1 VARKR
6 RRQLSI
12 RARLTLIF
20 VLAIAVILIFTG
32 VALVNLVHQSL
43 LGQAA
48 TQIDEVMEQ
57 TQTRFADATKP
68 VSRLVVLSTQGDVV
82 VQVTNA
88 AGTKVWAASS
98 AIENAPVL
106 AHSNNDFSNGSG
118 LGIAFIRNRRT
129 DPTLAELSSGEV
141 ATIMTPKGQ
150 GLIFGFVYGGPIQHS
165 VRVLLASLLISFPLL
180 LLMSGGLIW
189 LGIGLALAPVEAIRR
204 RVDAIAAQDLS
215 QRVPVTGGDDEIAR
229 MARTVNEM
237 LDRLEA
243 ASRFQQEFVSNASH
257 ELRSPLTTLLAT
269 TERATGD
276 PDSAN
281 WPDVADVVMREGRR
295 LDNIIADLFWLA
307 RHDEDH
313 LDSERVEV
321 DFDDLLYE
329 EASRVRSMS
338 ELSVDTSAVQPTRV
352 IGDPTMFKRMIR
364 NIVDN
369 AMRYAQSEL
378 RFDSHF
384 EGDEAVV
391 FVSDD
396 GEGIDVADSA
406 RFFERFTRAD
416 SARSRRSGGT
426 GLGLAIVT
434 EIALR
439 HGGSARFVEVPTG
452 SRIELRVRRD
462 GERMN
467 GAYRPDLESSL

>member
-1 VARKR
+1 MARR
-6 RRQLSI
+6 DRQLSI

-20 VLAIAVILIFTG
+20 VLAIAVILTFTG
-32 VALVNLVHQSL
+32 IALVNLVHRSL
-43 LGQAA
+43 LSQAA
-48 TQIDEVMEQ
+48 NQIDAVMEQ
-57 TQTRFADATKP
+57 TQMGFASATKA
-68 VSRLVVLSTQGDVV
+68 VNHQEVLATQGDIV

-88 AGTKVWAASS
+88 AGTRVWAASS
-98 AIENAPVL
+98 AIANAPVL
-106 AHSNNDFSNGSG
+106 AKAVVDFSSGSG
-118 LGIAFIRNRRT
+118 LGVHYVHSVT
-129 DPTLAELSSGEV
+129 TSSTLSELSSGQV
-141 ATIMTPKGQ
+141 ASITTKRGQ

-204 RVDAIAAQDLS
+204 RVDAIAAEDLT

-237 LDRLEA
+237 LARLES

-269 TERATGD
+269 TERATAD
-276 PDSAN
+276 PANAN
-281 WPDVADVVMREGRR
+281 WPEVADVIMREGRR
-295 LDNIIADLFWLA
+295 LDGIIGDLFWLA

-313 LDSERVEV
+313 VDVESADI

-338 ELSVDTSAVQPTRV
+338 ELSVDTSAVAPTRV
-352 IGDPTMFKRMIR
+352 LGDPTMIKRMIR
-364 NIVDN
+364 NVVDN
-369 AMRYAQSEL
+369 AMRYAQREL
-378 RFDSHF
+378 RFDSHY
-384 EGDEAVV
+384 EDDEAVII
-391 FVSDD
+391 VSDD
-396 GEGIDVADSA
+396 GDGIDVAKSA

-416 SARSRRSGGT
+416 AARTRQSGGT

-434 EIALR
+434 EIAIR
-439 HGGSARFVEVPTG
+439 HGGSARFVEVETG

-462 GERMN
+462 GGNNVSKRT
-467 GAYRPDLESSL
+467 

>member
-1 VARKR
+1 MAR
-6 RRQLSI
+6 RRELSI

-20 VLAIAVILIFTG
+20 VFAIAVILTFTG
-32 VALVNLVHQSL
+32 IALVNLVHRSL
-43 LGQAA
+43 LTQAA
-48 TQIDEVMEQ
+48 NQIDAVIEQ
-57 TQTRFADATKP
+57 TQIGFATAHP
-68 VSRLVVLSTQGDVV
+68 VTLSMQGDVV
-82 VQVTNA
+82 VQVTNDS
-88 AGTKVWAASS
+88 GTKVWAASS
-98 AIENAPVL
+98 AIAGAPVL
-106 AHSNNDFSNGSG
+106 ARAVVSFSASSG
-118 LGIAFIRNRRT
+118 LGVRYLRT
-129 DPTLAELSSGEV
+129 PVTRSTVSELSSGVV
-141 ATIMTPKGQ
+141 ASITTKRGQ
-150 GLIFGFVYGGPIQHS
+150 GLIFGYVYGGPIQHS

-204 RVDAIAAQDLS
+204 RVDAIAAEDLT

-237 LDRLEA
+237 LARLES

-269 TERATGD
+269 TERATTD
-276 PDSAN
+276 PTNAN
-281 WPDVADVVMREGRR
+281 WPEVADVVMREGRR
-295 LDNIIADLFWLA
+295 LDGIIGDLFWLA
-307 RHDEDH
+307 RHDENH
-313 LDSERVEV
+313 LDVESVEV

-338 ELSVDTSAVQPTRV
+338 ELSVDTSAVAPTRV
-352 IGDPTMFKRMIR
+352 LGDPTMFKRMIR
-364 NIVDN
+364 NVVDN

-378 RFDSHF
+378 RFDSHY
-384 EGDEAVV
+384 ESDDALIV
-391 FVSDD
+391 VSDD
-396 GEGIDVADSA
+396 GEGIDVAESA

-439 HGGSARFVEVPTG
+439 HGGSARFVEVESG
-452 SRIELRVRRD
+452 SRIELRVRR
-462 GERMN
+462 GGPLWERK
-467 GAYRPDLESSL
+467 RT

>member
-1 VARKR
+1 MAR
-6 RRQLSI
+6 RRELSI

-20 VLAIAVILIFTG
+20 VVAIAVILTFTG
-32 VALVNLVHQSL
+32 IALVNLVHRSL
-43 LGQAA
+43 LTQAA
-48 TQIDEVMEQ
+48 NQIDAVMEQ
-57 TQTRFADATKP
+57 TQMGFATAHRSVNHP
-68 VSRLVVLSTQGDVV
+68 VTLSMQGDVV
-82 VQVTNA
+82 VQVTNT

-98 AIENAPVL
+98 AIAGAPVL
-106 AHSNNDFSNGSG
+106 ARAVVSFSASSG
-118 LGIAFIRNRRT
+118 LGVRYLHTPATRAT
-129 DPTLAELSSGEV
+129 VSELSSGVV
-141 ATIMTPKGQ
+141 ASISTKRGQ
-150 GLIFGFVYGGPIQHS
+150 GLIFGYVYGGPIQHS

-204 RVDAIAAQDLS
+204 RVDAIAAEDLT

-237 LDRLEA
+237 LARLES

-269 TERATGD
+269 TERATTD
-276 PDSAN
+276 PTNAN
-281 WPDVADVVMREGRR
+281 WPEVADVVMREGRR
-295 LDNIIADLFWLA
+295 LDGIIGDLFWLA
-307 RHDEDH
+307 RHDENHIDVE
-313 LDSERVEV
+313 SVEV

-338 ELSVDTSAVQPTRV
+338 ELSVDTSAVAPTRV
-352 IGDPTMFKRMIR
+352 LGDPTMFKRMIR
-364 NIVDN
+364 NLVDN

-378 RFDSHF
+378 RFDSHY
-384 EGDEAVV
+384 DRDDAVIV
-391 FVSDD
+391 VSDD
-396 GEGIDVADSA
+396 GEGIDVARSG

-416 SARSRRSGGT
+416 SARSRQSGGT

-439 HGGSARFVEVPTG
+439 HGGSARFVEVESG
-452 SRIELRVRRD
+452 SRIEVRVRR
-462 GERMN
+462 
-467 GAYRPDLESSL
+467 GAAR

>member
-1 VARKR
+1 VARS
-6 RRQLSI
+6 RQPSI
-12 RARLTLIF
+12 RARLTVII
-20 VLAIAVILIFTG
+20 VLAIAVILTFTG
-32 VALVNLVHQSL
+32 VALVSLVHRSL
-43 LGQAA
+43 LTQA
-48 TQIDEVMEQ
+48 TNQIDAVMEQ
-57 TQTRFADATKP
+57 TQMRFASAPSASDHTII
-68 VSRLVVLSTQGDVV
+68 LSTPGDVV

-88 AGTKVWAASS
+88 ADTKVWAASS

-106 AHSNNDFSNGSG
+106 ARSEVDSSNGSG
-118 LGIAFIRNRRT
+118 LTLKLIHSSAT
-129 DPTLAELSSGEV
+129 DATLSQLSSGQV
-141 ATIMTPKGQ
+141 ATITTKRGP
-150 GLIFGFVYGGPIQHS
+150 GLIFGFVYGGPIEHS

-180 LLMSGGLIW
+180 LLLSGALIW

-204 RVDAIAAQDLS
+204 RVDAIAAQDLT
-215 QRVPVTGGDDEIAR
+215 QRVPVTGGDDEVAR

-276 PDSAN
+276 PVNAN
-281 WPDVADVVMREGRR
+281 WPDVAEVIMREGRR
-295 LDNIIADLFWLA
+295 LEGIIADLFWLA

-313 LDSERVEV
+313 VEAERVDV

-338 ELSVDTSAVQPTRV
+338 ELAVDTSLVRPTRV
-352 IGDPTMFKRMIR
+352 TGDPTMFTRMVR
-364 NIVDN
+364 NVVDN

-384 EGDEAVV
+384 DGEDAVV
-391 FVSDD
+391 VVSDD
-396 GEGIDVADSA
+396 GEGIDVAESA
-406 RFFERFTRAD
+406 KFFERFSRAD
-416 SARSRRSGGT
+416 SARSRRSGGS

-439 HGGSARFVEVPTG
+439 HGGSARFVEVERG

-462 GERMN
+462 GLRR
-467 GAYRPDLESSL
+467 GATGDARA

>member
-1 VARKR
+1 MPGK
-6 RRQLSI
+6 RQLSI

-48 TQIDEVMEQ
+48 NQIDVAMEQ
-57 TQTRFADATKP
+57 TQTRFQAATKP
-68 VSRLVVLSTQGDVV
+68 DYRLLVLSTQGDVV

-98 AIENAPVL
+98 AIANAPVL
-106 AHSNNDFSNGSG
+106 AHARSDFSNGSG
-118 LGIAFIRNRRT
+118 LAIKFIRDAAT
-129 DPTLAELSSGEV
+129 QPTLAELSSGQV
-141 ATIMTPKGQ
+141 ATIETQRGP

-204 RVDAIAAQDLS
+204 RVDAIAAQDLT

-237 LDRLEA
+237 LSRLEA

-276 PDSAN
+276 PQSAN
-281 WPDVADVVMREGRR
+281 WPEVAEVVIREGRR

-313 LDSERVEV
+313 VDSERAEV

-338 ELSVDTSAVQPTRV
+338 ELSVDTSAVQPVRV
-352 IGDPTMFKRMIR
+352 IGDPAMFKRMIR
-364 NIVDN
+364 NVVDN
-369 AMRYAQSEL
+369 AMRYAQREL
-378 RFDSHF
+378 RFGSHVDG
-384 EGDEAVV
+384 EDAVV
-391 FVSDD
+391 SVSDD
-396 GEGIDVADSA
+396 GDGIDVADSA

-439 HGGSARFVEVPTG
+439 HGGSAKFVEVPSG
-452 SRIELRVRRD
+452 SCIELRVRLD
-462 GERMN
+462 GERLN
-467 GAYRPDLESSL
+467 GVDRPDLESST